1 MLSKKWFTEFEKRYL
16 AFLKEEKKLM
26 LKPNFKKDS
35 CMKKIKM
42 YFAMATLALM
52 ANQAQAG
59 SDLCLY
65 RFPQDKCGAITQIS
79 CSYKSRNGAKQEVRF
94 ELAEESDFRQIKG
107 SLVELKLGA
116 SKESTSFTV
125 RKEVKGA
132 ITTTH
137 LYYQNKFFISDI
149 HLSFDQE
156 TRTKTLF
163 NPVKGSWTVDYPPVI
178 RMDCGFVLPNH

>member
-1 MLSKKWFTEFEKRYL
+1 MT
-16 AFLKEEKKLM
+16 
-26 LKPNFKKDS
+26 
-35 CMKKIKM
+35 
-42 YFAMATLALM
+42 TLALM

-59 SDLCLY
+59 NDLCLY

-94 ELAEESDFRQIKG
+94 ELAEGSDFRDIRGPSVQ
-107 SLVELKLGA
+107 LKMNG

-125 RKEVKGA
+125 QKEVKGA

-137 LYYQNKFFISDI
+137 LSYQNKFFISDI

-178 RMDCGFVLPNH
+178 RMDCGFILQNQ